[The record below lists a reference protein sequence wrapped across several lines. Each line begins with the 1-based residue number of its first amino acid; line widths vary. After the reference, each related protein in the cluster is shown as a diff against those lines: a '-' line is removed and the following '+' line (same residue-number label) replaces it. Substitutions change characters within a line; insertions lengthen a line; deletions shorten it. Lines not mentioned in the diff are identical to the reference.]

1 MKINKEGKTIITVT
15 TIVCAL
21 AAIVVTAIFG
31 SGPVSIAVWC
41 GAAVITLFCMAFFRE
56 PKRELLQDES
66 LVFSPCDG
74 KVVVCEDVTETE
86 FLGQRCMQVS
96 IFMSLTNIHINW
108 YPVSGKIE
116 YFRHHNG
123 KFMVA
128 WHPKSSEENE
138 HTTTAVS
145 TPRGTIVFRQVA
157 GLVAQRIVSYAEE
170 GKTARTEYEMRI
182 HQVRQP
188 RGPVSAAGLRD
199 SRISGPKGHRLQNTY
214 CKIEIDRHEHDA

>member
-15 TIVCAL
+15 TIVCVL

-31 SGPVSIAVWC
+31 NSPVSIAVWC

-56 PKRELLQDES
+56 PARELLQDES

-96 IFMSLTNIHINW
+96 IFMSLTNIHVNW
-108 YPVSGKIE
+108 YPVSGRIE

-170 GKTARTEYEMRI
+170 GEMA
-182 HQVRQP
+182 V
-188 RGPVSAAGLRD
+188 
-199 SRISGPKGHRLQNTY
+199 QNTK
-214 CKIEIDRHEHDA
+214 CGFIKFGSRVDLFLPLDCEILVSLGQKVTGSKTPIARLK

>member
-66 LVFSPCDG
+66 LVFSPCDW

-170 GKTARTEYEMRI
+170 GKTA
-182 HQVRQP
+182 V
-188 RGPVSAAGLRD
+188 
-199 SRISGPKGHRLQNTY
+199 QNTK
-214 CKIEIDRHEHDA
+214 CGFIKFGSRVDLFLPLDCEILVSLGQKVTGSKTPIARLK